1 MALGED
7 KKLYDGFFSI
17 LAKIQKNPFQ
27 FMLAVWLVMCVGAC
41 NKFFLFPM
49 PWIAGQSE
57 CRKEVLSPPFKT
69 TSVASGTFTYTP
81 AAWIQVKNNCT
92 EKAEVFTFVTE
103 KFTLTTSNF
112 VFFGITKAIFNFT
125 VGVLSDI
132 FGRKWAVVIGWVLSL
147 PMPFMVLY
155 ANDWWTVATAN
166 IFLGIQQAL
175 VWSATIFIMIDYLG
189 QEHSGTAVGINE
201 TIGYTVIAIVTEIA
215 AAILD
220 EHHPRREN
228 YYVVL
233 AIIGS
238 SIVISTLFLKESK
251 PLAVD
256 EESKITGRSK
266 ETIEKS
272 KETSLVWPSGR
283 KTQVEVARSAFIYTS
298 FINMS
303 LVSICFAGLMVN
315 FITGFVWGLFTKWM
329 KNGQANR
336 WKPLSKGDIANI
348 VLCYGLFKGVLQF
361 IFGFIGDRYGRK
373 FVIIFGQLFNV
384 LGLVV
389 FVGTGLDENDPRV
402 GFFFG
407 AIFLGLGTAMMY
419 ANNLAAVCDH
429 SDPSWRSSALG
440 AYR

>member
-1 MALGED
+1 MALGEN
-7 KKLYDGFFSI
+7 KKFYVGLLSVA
-17 LAKIQKNPFQ
+17 AKIQKNPFQ
-27 FMLAVWLVMCVGAC
+27 FMLAVWLVMCCGAC
-41 NKFFLFPM
+41 NKFFTFPM
-49 PWIAGQSE
+49 PWIAGQSR
-57 CRKEVLSPPFKT
+57 CKKEIYNPPFEMNPI
-69 TSVASGTFTYTP
+69 TSGQYTYTP
-81 AAWIQVKNNCT
+81 DAWLQVKSNCT
-92 EKAEVFTFVTE
+92 EIAEVFTFVTE
-103 KFTLTTSNF
+103 KFTLTTANL

-125 VGVLSDI
+125 VGVASDI
-132 FGRKWAVVIGWVLSL
+132 FGRKWAVVIGWAISL

-155 ANDWWTVATAN
+155 ANSWWTVAAAN

-201 TIGYTVIAIVTEIA
+201 TIGYTAIAVVTEIA

-220 EHHPRREN
+220 VQHPRREN
-228 YYVVL
+228 YYVVIG
-233 AIIGS
+233 IIAS
-238 SIVISTLFLKESK
+238 SVLISTFLLKESK
-251 PLAVD
+251 PIAVE
-256 EESKITGRSK
+256 EESEITGRSK
-266 ETIEKS
+266 ENIEQS

-283 KTQVEVARSAFIYTS
+283 SSKVEVARSAFIYTS

-315 FITGFVWGLFTKWM
+315 FITGFVWGLFAKWM
-329 KNGQANR
+329 KDGQADR
-336 WKPLSKGDIANI
+336 WKPLSKEVIANI

-361 IFGFIGDRYGRK
+361 VFGFIGDRYGRK
-373 FVIIFGQLFNV
+373 YIIIFGQLFNV

-389 FVGTGLDENDPRV
+389 FIGTGLDEKDPRV

-407 AIFLGLGTAMMY
+407 SIFLGFGTAMMY